1 MKYYLF
7 EWQDYEELER
17 TNVASPKKLTN
28 KFIKLLESE
37 FGDFIVMSD
46 EKPKYGKN
54 VDLEKFV
61 IKKIKKLAEQQK
73 GVNEEWEKAKKL
85 TQEDLD
91 KKYEQKVAEAA
102 LFDKIMINSNATY
115 APYARPI
122 IVPLLLSDV
131 KRETSQEKTRI
142 KKLISWL
149 TFGNH
154 WA

>member
-1 MKYYLF
+1 MSKKKQQRISSLNDGTKTASTFIGCKANNNPASSEIDLF
-7 EWQDYEELER
+7 
-17 TNVASPKKLTN
+17 S
-28 KFIKLLESE
+28 
-37 FGDFIVMSD
+37 
-46 EKPKYGKN
+46 KN
-54 VDLEKFV
+54 KFV